1 MQPTVKVRSDRGYH
15 DTAHN
20 EVAHDP
26 STAVTDPAQRNG
38 EFVQSLDR
46 GLAVIRAFDA
56 EHPELTLSE
65 VARQTGLTRAAA
77 RRFLRTLVEIGYMRT
92 DGGKFALR
100 PKVLEL
106 GYAYLSSLSLP
117 ELALPHMEQ
126 LVEHTH
132 ESSSLCVLDGDEI
145 VYVARVP
152 TKRIMAVV
160 IAVGTRFPAYATSMG
175 RVLLAGRSDEWLDGF
190 LASAELR
197 RLTPHTTTDIGELR
211 AELGRIRDRGWAMVD
226 QELEEGLRSAAAPV
240 RDATGRVIAAL
251 NVAVNASRRSADE
264 VEGQVV
270 PLLLDTARQIERDL
284 AGAQGS

>member
-1 MQPTVKVRSDRGYH
+1 MRTDN
-15 DTAHN
+15 AHA
-20 EVAHDP
+20 EVAHD
-26 STAVTDPAQRNG
+26 SSNAVTEAAQRNG

-65 VARQTGLTRAAA
+65 VARLTGLTRAAA

-175 RVLLAGRSDEWLDGF
+175 RVLLAGRSDDWLDGF

-197 RLTPHTTTDIGELR
+197 RLTPHTTTDIAELR
-211 AELGRIRDRGWAMVD
+211 AELVRIRERGWAMVD
-226 QELEEGLRSAAAPV
+226 QELEEGLLSAAAPV
-240 RDATGRVIAAL
+240 RDATGRVVAAL
-251 NVAVNASRRSADE
+251 NVAVNASRRSAGE
-264 VEGQVV
+264 VEHQVV
-270 PLLLDTARQIERDL
+270 PLLLDTARQIEQDL
-284 AGAQGS
+284 AGVQGG

>member
-1 MQPTVKVRSDRGYH
+1 
-15 DTAHN
+15 
-20 EVAHDP
+20 
-26 STAVTDPAQRNG
+26 VTEPRNG

-56 EHPELTLSE
+56 DHPELTLSD

-92 DGGKFALR
+92 EGGKFSLR
-100 PKVLEL
+100 PKILEL

-126 LVEHTH
+126 LVERVH
-132 ESSSLCVLDGDEI
+132 ESSSMCVLDGDEI

-175 RVLLAGRSDEWLDGF
+175 RVLLAGHSDDWLDGW
-190 LASAELR
+190 LSSAKLQQ
-197 RLTPHTTTDIGELR
+197 LTPHTTTDSKDLR
-211 AELGRIRDRGWAMVD
+211 AELVRIRERGWALVD
-226 QELEEGLRSAAAPV
+226 QELEEGLRSVAVPI
-240 RDATGRVIAAL
+240 RDASGRVVAAV
-251 NVAVNASRRSADE
+251 NVAVNASRRSLDE
-264 VEGQVV
+264 VAAEVV
-270 PLLLDTARQIERDL
+270 PLLLATARQIEADL
-284 AGAQGS
+284 TGAGHTPA

>member
-1 MQPTVKVRSDRGYH
+1 VHPVTEDDAAPT
-15 DTAHN
+15 
-20 EVAHDP
+20 
-26 STAVTDPAQRNG
+26 RNA
-38 EFVQSLDR
+38 EFVQSLER

-56 EHPELTLSE
+56 EHAELTLSE

-77 RRFLRTLVEIGYMRT
+77 RRFLLTLVDIGYMRT
-92 DGGKFALR
+92 DGAKFALR

-126 LVEHTH
+126 LVERTH

-175 RVLLAGRSDEWLDGF
+175 RVLLAGRSDDFLDGF

-197 RLTPHTTTDIGELR
+197 RLTQHTTTDVGDLR
-211 AELGRIRDRGWAMVD
+211 AELARIREQGWAQVD

-240 RDATGRVIAAL
+240 RDAGGRVVAAL
-251 NVAVNASRRSADE
+251 NVAVNASRRTADE
-264 VEGQVV
+264 VTSEVI
-270 PLLLDTARQIERDL
+270 PLLLTTAHQIEQDL
-284 AGAQGS
+284 AGAQGA

>member
-1 MQPTVKVRSDRGYH
+1 MNADAAAGP
-15 DTAHN
+15 
-20 EVAHDP
+20 
-26 STAVTDPAQRNG
+26 AVPRDG

-56 EHPELTLSE
+56 DHSELTLSE

-77 RRFLRTLVEIGYMRT
+77 RRFLRTLVEIGYMRA

-126 LVEHTH
+126 LVEKVH

-175 RVLLAGRSDEWLDGF
+175 RVLLASRSDDWLDGF
-190 LASAELR
+190 LASADLR
-197 RLTPHTTTDIGELR
+197 RLTPNTTTDVVELR
-211 AELGRIRDRGWAMVD
+211 AELMRVRERGWAMVD
-226 QELEEGLRSAAAPV
+226 QELEEGLRSVAAPV
-240 RDATGRVIAAL
+240 RDATGKVVAAI
-251 NVAVNASRRSADE
+251 NVAVNASRRSADDVTTE
-264 VEGQVV
+264 VV
-270 PLLLDTARQIERDL
+270 PLLLATAEEIEKDL
-284 AGAQGS
+284 SDVPGT

>member
-1 MQPTVKVRSDRGYH
+1 MTEP
-15 DTAHN
+15 
-20 EVAHDP
+20 E
-26 STAVTDPAQRNG
+26 AVESRNG

-56 EHPELTLSE
+56 DHAELTLSE
-65 VARQTGLTRAAA
+65 VARQAGLTRAAA

-126 LVEHTH
+126 LVERVH
-132 ESSSLCVLDGDEI
+132 ESSSMCVLDGDEI

-175 RVLLAGRSDEWLDGF
+175 RVLLADHSADWLDGF
-190 LASAELR
+190 LASADLR
-197 RLTPHTTTDIGELR
+197 RLTPNTLTDAAELR
-211 AELGRIRDRGWAMVD
+211 AELAVVRERGWAMVD
-226 QELEEGLRSAAAPV
+226 QELEEGLRSVAVPV
-240 RDATGRVIAAL
+240 RDASGHVVAAV
-251 NVAVNASRRSADE
+251 NVAVNASRRTVEE
-264 VEGQVV
+264 VTKDVV
-270 PLLLDTARQIERDL
+270 PLLLDTARQIEQDL
-284 AGAQGS
+284 SGVHPS

>member
-1 MQPTVKVRSDRGYH
+1 
-15 DTAHN
+15 
-20 EVAHDP
+20 
-26 STAVTDPAQRNG
+26 VTEPRNG

-56 EHPELTLSE
+56 DHPELTLSD

-92 DGGKFALR
+92 EGGKFSLR
-100 PKVLEL
+100 PKILEL

-126 LVEHTH
+126 LVERVH
-132 ESSSLCVLDGDEI
+132 ESSSMCVLDGDEI

-175 RVLLAGRSDEWLDGF
+175 RVLLAGHSDDWLDGW
-190 LASAELR
+190 LSSAKLQQ
-197 RLTPHTTTDIGELR
+197 LTPHTTTDSKDLR
-211 AELGRIRDRGWAMVD
+211 AELVRIRERGWALVD
-226 QELEEGLRSAAAPV
+226 QELEEGLRSVAVPI
-240 RDATGRVIAAL
+240 RDASGRVVAAV
-251 NVAVNASRRSADE
+251 NVAVNASRRSLDE
-264 VEGQVV
+264 VAAEVV
-270 PLLLDTARQIERDL
+270 PLLLDTARQIEADL
-284 AGAQGS
+284 TGAGHTPA

>member
-1 MQPTVKVRSDRGYH
+1 MTPEPT
-15 DTAHN
+15 DTVV
-20 EVAHDP
+20 E
-26 STAVTDPAQRNG
+26 STQRNG

-56 EHPELTLSE
+56 DHPELTLSE

-92 DGGKFALR
+92 DNGKFALR

-126 LVEHTH
+126 LVEQVH
-132 ESSSLCVLDGDEI
+132 ESSSMCVLDGDEI

-175 RVLLAGRSDEWLDGF
+175 RVLLAGRSDDFLDGF
-190 LASAELR
+190 FTSAELR
-197 RLTPHTTTDIGELR
+197 SLTPHTTTDVRELR
-211 AELGRIRDRGWAMVD
+211 AELARVRERGWAMVD
-226 QELEEGLRSAAAPV
+226 QELEEGLRAVAAPV
-240 RDATGRVIAAL
+240 RDGSGRVVAAV
-251 NVAVNASRRSADE
+251 NVAVNASRMTAAE
-264 VEGQVV
+264 VTSSVV
-270 PLLLDTARQIERDL
+270 PLLLHTAAQIAQDL
-284 AGAQGS
+284 TGAQGA